1 MRRILIADQLIDGFN
16 QKPIKNGV
24 VIVQDEKI
32 EAVTTSDQIGNDP
45 EGEIIKVPGGTIMP
59 GFIEM
64 HAHMH
69 CSAEPEAYDHV
80 TSESNLSL
88 IHI

>member
-32 EAVTTSDQIGNDP
+32 E
-45 EGEIIKVPGGTIMP
+45 EIIDVR
-59 GFIEM
+59 
-64 HAHMH
+64 
-69 CSAEPEAYDHV
+69 
-80 TSESNLSL
+80 
-88 IHI
+88 

>member
-59 GFIEM
+59 GFIETVSNT
-64 HAHMH
+64 HLTLPTI
-69 CSAEPEAYDHV
+69 CSV
-80 TSESNLSL
+80 
-88 IHI
+88 